1 MKTICIFTGS
11 SSGNNPQHMA
21 SARSLGGTVAARG
34 MGIVYGGATIGLM
47 GAVADACL
55 DAGGRVVGVM
65 PKALADL
72 EIAHKGLTEQHI
84 VSTMHER
91 KALMADMSDG
101 FLALPGGL
109 GTLDELFEIWT
120 WGQLGEHQ
128 KPVAILNVG
137 GFFDP
142 LLTYLDHVV
151 AEGFI
156 KPAHREMLIVHETAD
171 EVLDAM
177 ISYDPPSVAKIISE
191 FDL

>member
-11 SSGNNPQHMA
+11 SPGHNPQHEA
-21 SARSLGGTVAARG
+21 AALSLGGTIAARG
-34 MGIVYGGATIGLM
+34 MGIVYGGASIGLM

-55 DAGGRVVGVM
+55 DAGGSVIGVM

-72 EIAHKGLTEQHI
+72 EIAHNGLTEQHI
-84 VSTMHER
+84 VATMHER

-120 WGQLGEHQ
+120 WAQLGEHQ
-128 KPVAILNVG
+128 KPVAILNVN

-142 LLTYLDHVV
+142 LLAYLDHVV
-151 AEGFI
+151 EEGFI
-156 KPAHREMLIVHETAD
+156 KPAHRDMLIVHETAD

-177 ISYDPPSVAKIISE
+177 TSYDPPSVAKIISE